1 MKKYK
6 TKKNRLELINLLQN
20 YNKAEYPNI
29 DVKVNTIKI
38 NMGRIIA
45 NFKYKIDE
53 NGIIYVKY
61 QLGILGIIKIIFF
74 ISLDIF
80 ILFLLNI
87 TIKSLFLIMIIL
99 LLEFL
104 PIYFFEYKISIKYIE
119 KFLEKI

>member
-104 PIYFFEYKISIKYIE
+104 PIYFFEYKISIKYI
-119 KFLEKI
+119 